1 MSLREARGD
10 CGTTYKTDDARR
22 HRAARWGAS
31 TVTAAK
37 QFSSRSPFLKGHG
50 AFAVVGG
57 ARAGLGSAQGA
68 AAPAAAGH
76 AFIFRD
82 SFEESALGA
91 TSVERRK
98 VLLAHKI
105 KPGQT
110 IQLKAREATA
120 TMRDDGDP
128 QLQAESL
135 ITAETSPSQGSQVWS
150 RRHAALVFR
159 ARPSG
164 GVCGAARGR

>member
-1 MSLREARGD
+1 MELLQSSEVPAPDSAPRKVLLRRPLQAMP
-10 CGTTYKTDDARR
+10 
-22 HRAARWGAS
+22 
-31 TVTAAK
+31 
-37 QFSSRSPFLKGHG
+37 SSSEIP
-50 AFAVVGG
+50 
-57 ARAGLGSAQGA
+57 S
-68 AAPAAAGH
+68 
-76 AFIFRD
+76 
-82 SFEESALGA
+82 EESALGA

-135 ITAETSPSQGSQVWS
+135 ITAETSPPKGPKYGPDGMLLS
-150 RRHAALVFR
+150 FR
-159 ARPSG
+159 PRPSG